1 MFSEGP
7 VVSSFERTQL
17 TLVGRESS
25 VLVLVVN
32 GLLTVPEHST
42 TTFAGVAA
50 FFPMD
55 MFLVLVENNV
65 GDESFVTFI
74 TRLPDA
80 HVYGLYVLFQGKF
93 AFPEVANEFFRT
105 KLADNLSL
113 RTATKKNS
121 KSEMQLFSLP
131 PSLPVYLPHVELEGV
146 RRVVLP
152 VPQLFDFRAEVADD
166 WLREGVVV
174 ELFNMLREIVLRLL
188 LLPAHRTHTGG
199 GRPGLLALLITG
211 TVHRPQVS
219 IFSLLRG
226 ENLLAL
232 FTF

>member
-1 MFSEGP
+1 MRLVLQREVEAREDVVLHNRHGSWAEFLMFSEGP

-42 TTFAGVAA
+42 TSFAGVAA

-80 HVYGLYVLFQGKF
+80 HVYGLYVLLQGKF

-113 RTATKKNS
+113 RTATKKIQNQKCNFS
-121 KSEMQLFSLP
+121 RSRPPYLCICLMWSWKEYGVWYFLFLSCLI
-131 PSLPVYLPHVELEGV
+131 SV
-146 RRVVLP
+146 
-152 VPQLFDFRAEVADD
+152 Q
-166 WLREGVVV
+166 
-174 ELFNMLREIVLRLL
+174 RLQ
-188 LLPAHRTHTGG
+188 TIGSG
-199 GRPGLLALLITG
+199 KALSWNFLMC
-211 TVHRPQVS
+211 
-219 IFSLLRG
+219 
-226 ENLLAL
+226 
-232 FTF
+232 